1 MRSSCQ
7 GKRRSDTPTTPCHL
21 SIPTEVVAA
30 GKSWRMMEEEDDV
43 TFHEP
48 RKSPQS
54 WSSKKIHTEVTQMP
68 SWSNIRNLSSM
79 VWRRSHFPYEY
90 PIEKKSYSTAM
101 LFTACGKKPAW
112 YWSCIRMKTKSLND
126 HPQNDKCL
134 RQASSGVL
142 ESYFPRRK
150 GISNCTVMCQ
160 KAVRHIHQYRGTK
173 PRHVPQFSCSI
184 PRLSVKTGSS
194 HDSKEQTQSDLDRA
208 GSPRQWVKRDI
219 SQPTSFLLLETWPF
233 FYNRHGWMTS
243 SLWHYTVYQRT
254 SKEQSISDYL
264 RSNSSECGKPRVFS
278 FLVLICPASH
288 PWRFPFFWIL
298 TEWREAGRGKMQTSP
313 SYSMVSSSGKQSWW
327 AGKETIC

>member
-1 MRSSCQ
+1 
-7 GKRRSDTPTTPCHL
+7 
-21 SIPTEVVAA
+21 
-30 GKSWRMMEEEDDV
+30 
-43 TFHEP
+43 
-48 RKSPQS
+48 
-54 WSSKKIHTEVTQMP
+54 
-68 SWSNIRNLSSM
+68 
-79 VWRRSHFPYEY
+79 
-90 PIEKKSYSTAM
+90 M